1 MPNRPVNKIKG
12 QLRPALTAP
21 PLPAIVDDIALL
33 RKDDSVSAPNEETII
48 AKRIRTTSRESV
60 LAINRRS
67 DREPKKLIGHPK
79 PLITAPP
86 LPDVVI
92 TPELVKEK
100 NSPALAQNQD
110 LHQQRKTDTLS
121 AAVNITTKTV
131 TTPVPETRAA
141 ADLARRKMEV
151 IRSIDFS
158 SDSLVLSLYDNG
170 TVDGDTVSV
179 VLNGV
184 VIMPRKGLTTQAIR
198 MTVPVTREMGDSLV
212 LVMFAENLGSI
223 PPNSGLLIIQSGSER
238 HEIRF
243 AGDLQKSSAVVLR
256 RRSK

>member
-1 MPNRPVNKIKG
+1 MPIKAV
-12 QLRPALTAP
+12 PA
-21 PLPAIVDDIALL
+21 
-33 RKDDSVSAPNEETII
+33 R
-48 AKRIRTTSRESV
+48 
-60 LAINRRS
+60 
-67 DREPKKLIGHPK
+67 
-79 PLITAPP
+79 
-86 LPDVVI
+86 
-92 TPELVKEK
+92 
-100 NSPALAQNQD
+100 
-110 LHQQRKTDTLS
+110 
-121 AAVNITTKTV
+121 
-131 TTPVPETRAA
+131 VPEPRAA
-141 ADLARRKMEV
+141 ADIARRKMEV

-179 VLNGV
+179 VLNGT

-223 PPNSGLLIIQSGSER
+223 PPNSGLLIIQAGSER